1 MVGPR
6 KRAEVRGKGEGEG
19 WAACCWAAAGRREKG
34 WAAQGFIWAGH
45 WVWVRLSLVKGFPIS
60 NTTQTILNSNS
71 NLNPTLALKQIKEML
86 QHECT
91 HILALK

>member
-34 WAAQGFIWAGH
+34 WAAQGFVGAGH
-45 WVWVRLSLVKGFPIS
+45 SVWVPFSFTTSIS
-60 NTTQTILNSNS
+60 KTNKQSLNSNT
-71 NLNPTLALKQIKEML
+71 NLNSNHTQIIKTMH
-86 QHECT
+86 QHECST
-91 HILALK
+91 KI